1 MKKPKLKT
9 YKVYTTSL
17 TGWIYEVKA
26 KNEDEAKEKMY
37 SGEYFNERE
46 DKDWEGD
53 TGEEIY
59 NVEVK

>member
-1 MKKPKLKT
+1 MFVKPA
-9 YKVYTTSL
+9 
-17 TGWIYEVKA
+17 TGGSSIGAGKA